1 MPKIKTHKGTAKRIQ
16 ITKNGK
22 MKRRQAMQAHK
33 LTKKSSARK
42 RRLGRPADVARAD
55 ESRMRRLLG
64 K

>member
-1 MPKIKTHKGTAKRIQ
+1 
-16 ITKNGK
+16 